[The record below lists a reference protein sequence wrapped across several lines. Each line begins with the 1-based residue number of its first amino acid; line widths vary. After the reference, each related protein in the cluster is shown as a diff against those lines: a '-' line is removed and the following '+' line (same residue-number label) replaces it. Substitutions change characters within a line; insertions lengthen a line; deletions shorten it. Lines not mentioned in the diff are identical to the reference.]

1 MIQTECYLRDITAA
15 LLDAF
20 GERLAYVGL
29 QGSYLR
35 GEASACSDI
44 DIMVLIRTLTADDL
58 ALYRET
64 IRHLDD
70 ADKSCGF
77 ICGTEEFRFWNP
89 LEICHVLHSTK
100 DYYGTLTDFIP
111 SYTEEDH
118 KKYTLLA
125 LGNLYHA
132 LCHRYV
138 HADPDKN
145 KRKLHTHAKE
155 FFFLLQDLY
164 QIRTGVFAQNR
175 AELLEMMTAEDRI
188 VYRLITETAQGEY
201 AYDPAFSALLA
212 WCQNTMREINGK
224 D

>member
-1 MIQTECYLRDITAA
+1 MIQIECYLQDITAA
-15 LLDAF
+15 LKDAF

-44 DIMVLIRTLTADDL
+44 DIMVLIRSLTADDL
-58 ALYRET
+58 ARYRET
-64 IRHLDD
+64 ILQLEY
-70 ADKSCGF
+70 ADRSCGF
-77 ICGTEEFRFWNP
+77 ICGTDEFRFWNP

-111 SYTEEDH
+111 PYTEEDH
-118 KKYTLLA
+118 RKYTLLA

-138 HADPDKN
+138 HAEPEKN
-145 KRKLHTHAKE
+145 KQKLHTHAKE

-164 QIRTGVFAQNR
+164 LIRTGVFAKNR
-175 AELLEMMTAEDRI
+175 AELLEMMTEEDCA

-201 AYDPAFSALLA
+201 AYAPAFSVLLS
-212 WCQNTMREINGK
+212 WCQNTMKTLGA
-224 D
+224 